1 MKSIEHGLGGRST
14 SRHELGSAMV
24 AGMFV
29 LFLLSLTGVSLLF
42 LGTTEAKMGRQSTRE
57 KQAFYLSE
65 AGEEFA
71 RTALWIANGNGPFD
85 DDLAARAGANGVF
98 DLDVASLAFVYDG
111 AGVPTGVSGIGDD
124 SPLVSVTALATGWY
138 ATLLTNDPD
147 EPGGVTSTVDTNKL
161 VMLTSISVGKNR
173 ESEIVQAIVQRRE
186 ILPQLPPATITL
198 LGPLPDFHGG
208 TSNHREYLGTDCGGR
223 GIPGLTVPVIGTVGD
238 DAELRAEDGIK
249 RQSGPDYASG
259 SYTNDETVVDL
270 TDSANPLLTAND
282 YQGLSDVYT
291 DCQKLHDHVEKM
303 REIADVICTG
313 NPCTFPTTRY
323 SNVIFVDG
331 DLDVNPPGGSG
342 TLVVTGELNY
352 DGQASWYGMIYVFGE
367 GRYVQKGSGNGVIS
381 GAIMVAD
388 IAGPDNVYGTGDD
401 CSGGDDGFSTAVFD
415 MEGGGNALTQYCS
428 EDITNNAPNPPYRIV
443 NFRQG

>member
-1 MKSIEHGLGGRST
+1 ML
-14 SRHELGSAMV
+14 A
-24 AGMFV
+24 AMFV
-29 LFLLSLTGVSLLF
+29 LFLLSTTGLSLLF

-71 RTALWIANGNGPFD
+71 RTALWIANGNGPFN

-98 DLDVASLAFVYDG
+98 DLDVANLGFVYNV
-111 AGVPTGVSGIGDD
+111 AGVPTGLTGIGDD
-124 SPLVSVTALATGWY
+124 TPLVAVTTLATGWY
-138 ATLLTNDPD
+138 ATLLTNDPA

-161 VMLTSISVGKNR
+161 VMLTSISVGKNKS
-173 ESEIVQAIVQRRE
+173 EGEIVQAIVERKE
-186 ILPQLPPATITL
+186 LLPQLPPATITL

-208 TSNHREYLGTDCGGR
+208 TSNHREYIGSDCNGR

-238 DAELRAEDGIK
+238 SAETSAEGGVK
-249 RQSGPDYASG
+249 LQSGPDYTSG
-259 SYTNDETVVDL
+259 SYTNNETVVDL
-270 TDSANPLLTAND
+270 TDSADPILRANN
-282 YQGLSDVYT
+282 YAGLSDVYT
-291 DCQKLHDHVEKM
+291 DCQKLHDLVEKL
-303 REIADVICTG
+303 REVADVTCTG

-331 DLDVNPPGGSG
+331 DLDVNSPGGSG
-342 TLVVTGELNY
+342 TLVVTGELRY
-352 DGQASWYGMIYVFGE
+352 DGQASWNGMIYAVGE

-381 GAIMVAD
+381 GAIIVAD
-388 IAGPDNVYGTGDD
+388 VAGPDDVYGTADD

-415 MEGGGNALTQYCS
+415 MDGGGNALTQYCS
-428 EDITNNAPNPPYRIV
+428 QDITNYGPNPPYRIV

>member
-1 MKSIEHGLGGRST
+1 MTNETSLGGRSA
-14 SRHELGSAMV
+14 SSNERGSAML
-24 AGMFV
+24 ASMFV
-29 LFLLSLTGVSLLF
+29 LFLLSVTGVSLLF
-42 LGTTEAKMGRQSTRE
+42 LGTNEAKMGRQSTRE

-65 AGEEFA
+65 AGEEFG

-111 AGVPTGVSGIGDD
+111 AGVPTGVTGIGDD
-124 SPLVSVTALATGWY
+124 SPLVPVTALATGWY
-138 ATLLTNDPD
+138 ATLLTNDPA
-147 EPGGVTSTVDTNKL
+147 EPGGVTTTVDTNKL
-161 VMLTSISVGKNR
+161 VMLTSISVGRNR
-173 ESEIVQAIVQRRE
+173 ESEVVQAIVQRRE

-198 LGPLPDFHGG
+198 LGPLPDFAGG
-208 TSNHREYLGTDCGGR
+208 TSNHREYIGSDCNGR
-223 GIPGLTVPVIGTVGD
+223 GIPGLTVPVVGTVGD
-238 DAELRAEDGIK
+238 AAEVSAEDGVK
-249 RQSGPDYASG
+249 LKSGPDYTSG
-259 SYTNDETVVDL
+259 SYKNNDTVVDL
-270 TDSANPLLTAND
+270 TDPTEPILSAND
-282 YQGLSDVYT
+282 YEGLSDVYT
-291 DCQKLHDHVEKM
+291 DCHKLHDLVEKL
-303 REIADVICTG
+303 RDVADVTCTG
-313 NPCTFPTTRY
+313 SPCTFPTTRY

-342 TLVVTGELNY
+342 TLVVTGELRY
-352 DGQASWYGMIYVFGE
+352 DGQASWNGMIYVFGE

-415 MEGGGNALTQYCS
+415 MEGGGNAVTQYCS
-428 EDITNNAPNPPYRIV
+428 QDITNFGPNPPYRIV